1 MMIKSLFKTD
11 DFWVRFKYY
20 TNDISHAEL
29 NQKISENVKDL
40 EIYKIGKETKNPI
53 AMQAI
58 IHYNVQKDVFTLPCN
73 IILYSLMTLDDW
85 AKKGIELTTR
95 EWIINEIRY
104 TNDFIKNEK
113 LTFNSIYDDYFKSFL
128 KLLNSGVVENKIIR
142 KMHNQFTNDLRP
154 VFKDKKDEEKELVI
168 LFENMLLKDLY
179 MVKPDFYKKYETE
192 FLKYR
197 LKRRG

>member
-1 MMIKSLFKTD
+1 M
-11 DFWVRFKYY
+11 
-20 TNDISHAEL
+20 
-29 NQKISENVKDL
+29 
-40 EIYKIGKETKNPI
+40 
-53 AMQAI
+53 
-58 IHYNVQKDVFTLPCN
+58 
-73 IILYSLMTLDDW
+73 
-85 AKKGIELTTR
+85 
-95 EWIINEIRY
+95 
-104 TNDFIKNEK
+104 
-113 LTFNSIYDDYFKSFL
+113 
-128 KLLNSGVVENKIIR
+128 ENKIIR

>member
-1 MMIKSLFKTD
+1 MIKSLFKTD